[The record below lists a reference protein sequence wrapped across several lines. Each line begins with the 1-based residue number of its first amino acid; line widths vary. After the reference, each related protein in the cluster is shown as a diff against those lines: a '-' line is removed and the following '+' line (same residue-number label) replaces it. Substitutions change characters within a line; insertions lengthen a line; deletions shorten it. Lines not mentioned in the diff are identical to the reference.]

1 MPTKIPVSPPASGQK
16 QRTFSARRNVFVL
29 LIAATVSAPLAAQ
42 TGVVPYG
49 YFDLGIAKESG
60 STARVDRGFNNW
72 LGLKG
77 EERLSSGLAATFVLE
92 TRFNLDTG
100 EQERPKTYWQGETTV
115 GIKGERFGR
124 LRLGRAM
131 TPLWQNV
138 WEYEPWMNSGF
149 NASLAA
155 YQTGRYTSDG
165 IHDAELGYAD
175 FSRFGDAVFYGSP
188 DFYGMHVQT
197 AIKLETDAAADSRP
211 VGGALSYA
219 SSSLRAVFA
228 YERNAHRDDIRLL
241 GAGYRIG
248 PFDIMGSCARNRLRG
263 GSPEDTCVLAGTYT
277 VDRHTIRAGY
287 GHNRL
292 NGDHKLSA
300 GYVYSFSRNVTSYV
314 DLYRDH
320 RAEQYSGMAIGMTYS
335 F

>member
-1 MPTKIPVSPPASGQK
+1 MPPTQRRVS
-16 QRTFSARRNVFVL
+16 VM

-42 TGVVPYG
+42 TSIVPYG

-60 STARVDRGFNNW
+60 SATRVDRGFNNW

-77 EERLSSGLAATFVLE
+77 EEKLSTGLAATFVLE

-115 GIKGERFGR
+115 GLKGKRFGR

-175 FSRFGDAVFYGSP
+175 FSRFGDALFYGTP
-188 DFYGMHVQT
+188 DFHGMNVQT
-197 AIKLETDAAADSRP
+197 AVKLETDAAADSRP
-211 VGGALSYA
+211 VGGAIRYTIGP
-219 SSSLRAVFA
+219 LRAVFA

-241 GAGYRIG
+241 GARYLIG
-248 PFDIMGSCARNRLRG
+248 PAEIMGSCARNRLH
-263 GSPEDTCVLAGTYT
+263 GSKPEDTCVLAGTYT

-300 GYVYSFSRNVTSYV
+300 GYVYAFSRNVTTYV
-314 DLYRDH
+314 DLYQDH
-320 RAEQYSGMAIGMTYS
+320 RTEQYRGMAIGMTYS

>member
-1 MPTKIPVSPPASGQK
+1 MPKRISIHFPIGRRTRRTLPAY
-16 QRTFSARRNVFVL
+16 RRVFAL
-29 LIAATVSAPLAAQ
+29 SIAAVAAPLAAQ
-42 TGVVPYG
+42 TNVVPYG
-49 YFDLGIAKESG
+49 YFDLGIARENG
-60 STARVDRGFNNW
+60 SATRIDRGFNNW
-72 LGLKG
+72 LGIKG
-77 EERLSSGLAATFVLE
+77 EEKLSAELAATFVLE

-115 GIKGERFGR
+115 GLKGKRFGR

-175 FSRFGDAVFYGSP
+175 FSRFGDALFYSTP
-188 DFYGMHVQT
+188 DVYGMNVQT
-197 AIKLETDAAADSRP
+197 AVKIETDAAVDSRP
-211 VGGALSYA
+211 FGGAISYTGGP
-219 SSSLRAVFA
+219 LRAVFS

-241 GAGYRIG
+241 GARYRIG
-248 PFDIMGSCARNRLRG
+248 PADIMGSCASNRLRG
-263 GSPEDTCVLAGTYT
+263 SKPEDTCVLAATYT
-277 VDRHTIRAGY
+277 VDRHTVRAGY

-292 NGDHKLSA
+292 NGDHKISA
-300 GYVYSFSRNVTSYV
+300 GYVYAFSRTVTTYV
-314 DLYRDH
+314 DLYRDD
-320 RAEQYSGMAIGMTYS
+320 RMKRYRGMAIGMTYS